1 MAYLELKDL
10 SKIYAEEGAVS
21 VGIRKVPLAFDKGEF
36 VTITGKSGMAV
47 ALTVYESI
55 PFFGIIGH
63 DEKVVKF
70 SELGMFVRYG
80 IYFAFVLFFKLLH
93 LCVQLA
99 FLIDPIIRQSLQR
112 SILCLFRQ
120 IP

>member
-47 ALTVYESI
+47 ALTVHESI

-63 DEKVVKF
+63 DEKIVKL

-80 IYFAFVLFFKLLH
+80 IYFRSISPRSSFRTI
-93 LCVQLA
+93 CRM
-99 FLIDPIIRQSLQR
+99 PQSQR
-112 SILCLFRQ
+112 SR
-120 IP
+120 